1 MPSRRQTASYLI
13 RRFKEAGV
21 FPNARQG
28 QNFLVDLNLVDLIV
42 READVGPD
50 DVVLEVGT
58 GTGSLTARLAG
69 GAASVVT
76 VEICPQLFQLAS
88 EELVDV
94 DNVQML
100 HQDALR
106 NKNNMHPDVV
116 AAVRGQLAMEAGR
129 RLKLVSNLPYSVATP
144 VISNMLGLDIAPESI
159 VVTIQKELADRI
171 VAGPNSKA
179 YGALSIWVQSQSQAE
194 LIRVMPPSAFWP
206 RPKVQSAIIRI
217 DLDREKRQR
226 IPDLKFFH
234 SFVRSIFLHRRKFLR
249 SVLLAAFKHEL
260 SKPDVDTLMDEF
272 GLSSDSRA
280 EQLDVELVLALSEAV
295 RGRLRAE

>member
-1 MPSRRQTASYLI
+1 
-13 RRFKEAGV
+13 
-21 FPNARQG
+21 
-28 QNFLVDLNLVDLIV
+28 
-42 READVGPD
+42 
-50 DVVLEVGT
+50 
-58 GTGSLTARLAG
+58 
-69 GAASVVT
+69 
-76 VEICPQLFQLAS
+76 
-88 EELVDV
+88 
-94 DNVQML
+94 
-100 HQDALR
+100 
-106 NKNNMHPDVV
+106 
-116 AAVRGQLAMEAGR
+116 
-129 RLKLVSNLPYSVATP
+129 
-144 VISNMLGLDIAPESI
+144 MLGLDIAPESI

-171 VAGPNSKA
+171 VAGPNSKE

-194 LIRVMPPSAFWP
+194 LIRVMPPTAFWP

-217 DLDREKRQR
+217 DLDRERRQR

-260 SKPDVDTLMDEF
+260 SKPDVDTLMDEL